1 MIVFTSV
8 AKQFPNGSIGL
19 SDITLEI
26 PQGQFVFIIGPSGA
40 GKTTLMKLL
49 TRELSP
55 SQGSIRFGE
64 FEIGKLPRR
73 KVSRLRRTIGVIFQD
88 LKLLMDRTVFEN
100 VALTLEVL
108 KVPKAEIK
116 ERVVDTLQRVGL
128 AEKAQFFPIQLSG
141 GEAQRTAFARATV
154 HNPQVV
160 LADEPT
166 ADLDPKNALTL
177 LEFLDTL
184 HRGGTTVVMA
194 THNANLVN
202 EFKKRVVVLEHG
214 KIMADHKEG
223 TYAL

>member
-8 AKQFPNGSIGL
+8 AKQFPDGSLGL

-26 PQGQFVFIIGPSGA
+26 PKGQFVFIIGSSGA

-49 TRELSP
+49 TRELLP
-55 SQGSIRFGE
+55 SQGSVRIGE

-73 KVSRLRRTIGVIFQD
+73 KIARLRRTIGVIFQD

-100 VALTLEVL
+100 IALTLEVL
-108 KVPKAEIK
+108 KVPRTEIT
-116 ERVVDTLQRVGL
+116 ERVMDTLQRVGL
-128 AEKAQFFPIQLSG
+128 GEKAHFFPIQLSG

-166 ADLDPKNALTL
+166 ADLDPKNSRAVLELLDALNK
-177 LEFLDTL
+177 E
-184 HRGGTTVVMA
+184 GTTVIMA

-202 EFKKRVVVLEHG
+202 EFKKRVVVLECG
-214 KIMADHKEG
+214 KITADHKEG